1 MTPGRRYLDFL
12 AGIAVN
18 SLGHAHPVFV
28 DAIAKQAATLAH
40 VSNYFATEPQLELA
54 ARLKRLAGTGEGGRV
69 YFGNSGAEA
78 NEAAFKLAR
87 LHGGTE
93 RPRIL
98 ALTDAFHGR
107 TMGTLALTGKPYMQ
121 EPFLPMTPGVEFI
134 DSTIEA
140 LEAALDDRVAALF
153 VEPIK
158 GEAGVVELP
167 EGYLAAAR
175 ALTEQHGALLII
187 DEIQTGAG
195 RTGEWFAFQH
205 AGITPDAITVAKG
218 IGGGFPIGALITY
231 GHASELFYPGTHG
244 STFGGNALGTA
255 VASAVLAEIERADLV
270 ANAAARGAQLRTAIA
285 GIESP
290 LVSGCRGQGLLI
302 GVGAAA
308 SGRQGHRRGGPGARP
323 HHQRPERRDPA
334 SGSGTHD
341 RRRRDRRVRPAVRRG
356 TQHRR
361 ARAAARRRLG
371 GSRVTRHLLR
381 DDDLTQAEQSEI
393 LELALEVKKDRWK
406 LKALEGPQT
415 VAVIFDKSSTRT
427 RVSFAVGIADL
438 GGVPLI
444 ISTANSQLGG
454 KETPADTARVLE
466 RQVAAIVWRTYAQ
479 AGLEEMARG
488 TRVPVVNA
496 LSDDFHP
503 CQLLADLLTIREHMG
518 ELKGLTLAFFGDGRS
533 NMAHSYILACVTA
546 GMHVRVASPEAYAPR
561 DDVVADADRRAAET
575 GGSVTLYTDAN
586 EAAAGADV
594 IVTDTW
600 VSMGKEEEKLARLR
614 DLGEYKVTQDLMA
627 LAAPEA
633 IFIHCLPADRGYEVD
648 AEVIDGPR
656 SVVWDEAENRLHAQK
671 ALLVW
676 LLRQD

>member
-1 MTPGRRYLDFL
+1 MTTTWRDSASRDLVRSFGDRMALFTRGEGAYLWDDAGRRYLDFL

-54 ARLKRLAGTGEGGRV
+54 ARLKRLAGTGEEGRV

-167 EGYLAAAR
+167 ASYLAAAR
-175 ALTEQHGALLII
+175 ALTARHGALLII

-270 ANAAARGAQLRTAIA
+270 ANAAARGAQLRAAIA

-302 GVGAAA
+302 GVGLRHPVAKAIVAAA
-308 SGRQGHRRGGPGARP
+308 QEHG
-323 HHQRPERRDPA
+323 
-334 SGSGTHD
+334 
-341 RRRRDRRVRPAVRRG
+341 
-356 TQHRR
+356 
-361 ARAAARRRLG
+361 
-371 GSRVTRHLLR
+371 
-381 DDDLTQAEQSEI
+381 
-393 LELALEVKKDRWK
+393 
-406 LKALEGPQT
+406 
-415 VAVIFDKSSTRT
+415 
-427 RVSFAVGIADL
+427 
-438 GGVPLI
+438 LI
-444 ISTANSQLGG
+444 INAPND
-454 KETPADTARVLE
+454 ETLRLVPA
-466 RQVAAIVWRTYAQ
+466 
-479 AGLEEMARG
+479 
-488 TRVPVVNA
+488 
-496 LSDDFHP
+496 
-503 CQLLADLLTIREHMG
+503 LTIGDAEIDEFVQLFGAALNTVEHA
-518 ELKGLTLAFFGDGRS
+518 LLL
-533 NMAHSYILACVTA
+533 
-546 GMHVRVASPEAYAPR
+546 
-561 DDVVADADRRAAET
+561 DADSE
-575 GGSVTLYTDAN
+575 V
-586 EAAAGADV
+586 
-594 IVTDTW
+594 
-600 VSMGKEEEKLARLR
+600 
-614 DLGEYKVTQDLMA
+614 
-627 LAAPEA
+627 
-633 IFIHCLPADRGYEVD
+633 PA
-648 AEVIDGPR
+648 
-656 SVVWDEAENRLHAQK
+656 
-671 ALLVW
+671 
-676 LLRQD
+676 